1 MDIQNLKIP
10 IALAAVILVQAA
22 AGVWWI
28 AQLNADQNSTINQ
41 LKDTVHSLDSRLSV
55 ESKVNLA
62 RDVSDNTEYI
72 ETLWEDYEEL
82 EEKIEAI
89 ELKINTIELLIQ
101 KHEIPS
107 QGTPQ

>member
-41 LKDTVHSLDSRLSV
+41 LKDTVQSLDSRLSV